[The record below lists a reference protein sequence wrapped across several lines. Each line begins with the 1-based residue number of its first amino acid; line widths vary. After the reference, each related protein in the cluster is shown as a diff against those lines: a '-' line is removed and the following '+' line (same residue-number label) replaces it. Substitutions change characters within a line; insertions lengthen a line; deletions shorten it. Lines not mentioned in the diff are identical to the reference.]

1 LGRLKQRLAFDAD
14 VALTHFIQSG
24 WIKNNIANTLA
35 FNIAQFFPTL
45 NHFLLPLILRK
56 TGFDSKVN
64 HFFSNY
70 LVGRKTQ
77 YFWNN
82 FSFSFF
88 NVDVRVGQGSAL
100 SPILYT
106 LYLTHILHIL
116 EKHLKILK
124 ILVFILSFVN
134 DGLLVA

>member
-1 LGRLKQRLAFDAD
+1 LGGLKQRLAFDAG

-24 WIKNNIANTLA
+24 WIKNNMANTLA

-106 LYLTHILHIL
+106 LYLAHILHIL